1 MHVLS
6 VRLREI
12 FLKPAQPV
20 LILHDPSLYRAL
32 LLVICHPAQS
42 DSNSKQAQL
51 DKAQAFGSDQPSSV
65 PQKHVPVLRGS
76 VTL

>member
-32 LLVICHPAQS
+32 LLALTSAIQLRAILIQS
-42 DSNSKQAQL
+42 
-51 DKAQAFGSDQPSSV
+51 
-65 PQKHVPVLRGS
+65 KHS
-76 VTL
+76 